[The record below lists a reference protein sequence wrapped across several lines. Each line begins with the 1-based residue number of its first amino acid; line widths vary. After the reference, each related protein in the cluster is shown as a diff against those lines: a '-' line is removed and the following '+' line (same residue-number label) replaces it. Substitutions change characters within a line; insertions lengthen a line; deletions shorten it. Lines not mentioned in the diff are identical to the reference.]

1 MDAEIRLLFKQ
12 IDEMNQ
18 NAYEFPAQS
27 WEEYQRR
34 IGKFQGIREAI
45 DILVAFQN
53 DDRNN

>member
-1 MDAEIRLLFKQ
+1 MDTEIRLLFKQ

-18 NAYEFPAQS
+18 NAYEFPAQT

-45 DILVAFQN
+45 DILIASQN
-53 DDRNN
+53 DERD

>member
-1 MDAEIRLLFKQ
+1 MDTEIRLLFEQ

-18 NAYEFPAQS
+18 NAYEFPAQT

-45 DILVAFQN
+45 DILIASQN
-53 DDRNN
+53 DERD